1 MRIDTAGGVK
11 FSIIIDKPLIK
22 ISLFYLF
29 INLSIVPPVPEAP
42 ILSLNDFLFIV
53 LILGVGVGPPG
64 ETVLGFE
71 ETFCSTGVTV
81 THIIFM
87 TSARVYVVGVNFGTR
102 LIHMIR

>member
-53 LILGVGVGPPG
+53 LILGVGPPG

-71 ETFCSTGVTV
+71 ETFCSAGVTV